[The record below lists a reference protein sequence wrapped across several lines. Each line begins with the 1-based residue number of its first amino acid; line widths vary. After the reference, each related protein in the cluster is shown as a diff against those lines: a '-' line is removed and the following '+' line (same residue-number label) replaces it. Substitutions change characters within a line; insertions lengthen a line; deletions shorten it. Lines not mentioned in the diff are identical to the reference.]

1 MATTVK
7 RSPRRAKIKK
17 QRKENG
23 WDGIGSDA
31 PLPIYNPLNDRNLR
45 SHFENKRVRKTL
57 FEAGLIDKEGRILET
72 ERQKGKLFI
81 IEQEFAQAE
90 KEELRRQ
97 QFDDFE
103 RQRVEMKK
111 IQKLLKLEKAAQA
124 PKQSPKPRVK
134 KPQAPN
140 KMTAAPTAAGD
151 QGDPAISM
159 SFADSSYQHSDS
171 DAANDV
177 ADDTDSERERG
188 AATSDKKNKGEES
201 DASGSDTEDSGTEDS
216 DKDEKD
222 DSSDEDNSD
231 EDGSND
237 DKSERNDPDSNS
249 DSESDKSDAD
259 DDASSSKSDA
269 SSQSSSDSS
278 SDSESD

>member
-1 MATTVK
+1 MASTIK
-7 RSPRRAKIKK
+7 RSPRRAKLKK

-23 WDGIGSDA
+23 WDAIGSNA
-31 PLPIYNPLNDRNLR
+31 PLPIYNPLNDKNLR

-57 FEAGLIDKEGRILET
+57 FEAGLIDQEGRILET

-97 QFDDFE
+97 QFDDYE

-134 KPQAPN
+134 KPQGPN
-140 KMTAAPTAAGD
+140 KMTAAPTAADD
-151 QGDPAISM
+151 QGDPAINM
-159 SFADSSYQHSDS
+159 SFADSSYQYSDS
-171 DAANDV
+171 DDASDV
-177 ADDTDSERERG
+177 ADDTNGVGEQG
-188 AATSDKKNKGEES
+188 AAKSEAKKKGEEA
-201 DASGSDTEDSGTEDS
+201 DASESEKEDSGTEQS
-216 DKDEKD
+216 DKGESGESGDPSD
-222 DSSDEDNSD
+222 DDNSGD
-231 EDGSND
+231 DGSND
-237 DKSERNDPDSNS
+237 DNSEKSDDSDPESN
-249 DSESDKSDAD
+249 ESDAD

-278 SDSESD
+278 SESESD